1 MSKEFDHLRN
11 RLRSG
16 GTMRYHTHAARMI
29 KTQDVAQHSFNVV
42 WLAMALT
49 HGRLSRDG
57 VLAALEHDAA
67 EHWTGDLPAPTKRA
81 LGIREQFAEFELA
94 TMVHE
99 FGGAAAAPN
108 LLETIVLKLADAM
121 EGALFCTHE
130 IAMGNRLM
138 RGILENFISYTDEV
152 LRNNEDFLAQSA
164 RDGEFNLNLAMEVS
178 TFTHRAY
185 AEVRP

>member
-1 MSKEFDHLRN
+1 MSVEFLHLRN

-81 LGIREQFAEFELA
+81 LGIREQFAEFELG
-94 TMVHE
+94 TMVQQ
-99 FGGAAAAPN
+99 FGGAVSAPN
-108 LLETIVLKLADAM
+108 LLDSVVLKLADAM
-121 EGALFCTHE
+121 EGAMFCIHE
-130 IAMGNRLM
+130 SSMGNRLM
-138 RGILENFISYTDEV
+138 KGILENFADYTDQV
-152 LRNNEDFLAQSA
+152 LRSNEDFLAESA
-164 RDGEFNLNLAMEVS
+164 RNGEFNLNLA
-178 TFTHRAY
+178 
-185 AEVRP
+185 AEVQRYIEFHRGSA